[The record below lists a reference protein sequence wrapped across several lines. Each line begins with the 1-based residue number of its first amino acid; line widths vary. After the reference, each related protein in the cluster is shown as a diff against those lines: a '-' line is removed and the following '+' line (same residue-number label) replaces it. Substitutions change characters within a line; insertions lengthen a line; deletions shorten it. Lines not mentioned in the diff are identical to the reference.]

1 MADDFATFSSGL
13 DSPAAHAFAIATSDT
28 VDLSQITRAVYVG
41 GAGDVKIK
49 TVSGETVTFS
59 GAPVGMILPVR
70 VARVFTTG
78 TTATL
83 LVGLY

>member
-1 MADDFATFSSGL
+1 MADDFSTFATGL
-13 DSPAAHAFAIATSDT
+13 DSPAVHGFAITASDT
-28 VDLSQITRAVYVG
+28 VDLGQITRAVYVG

-49 TVSGETVTFS
+49 TLGGETVTFS
-59 GAPVGMILPVR
+59 GAPVGMLLPVR
-70 VARVFTTG
+70 VARVFATG